1 MKTQDL
7 VRELLEVTERFNRSA
22 SPPTDRYQ
30 LSHATN
36 IIYLTSRIFAD
47 SSEQWLTQPN
57 EMLDGLVPLDIID
70 SNEGLQRIKVLLE
83 KISNVVDFAIE
94 VFEDEDTGRNWLHTS
109 SPYLENS
116 TPISMFNSSEGI
128 EKVRDMLG
136 RIEYGVYS

>member
-1 MKTQDL
+1 
-7 VRELLEVTERFNRSA
+7 
-22 SPPTDRYQ
+22 
-30 LSHATN
+30 
-36 IIYLTSRIFAD
+36 
-47 SSEQWLTQPN
+47 
-57 EMLDGLVPLDIID
+57 MLDGLVPLDIID

-94 VFEDEDTGRNWLHTS
+94 VFEDEDTGRNWLHTP

>member
-7 VRELLEVTERFNRSA
+7 IRELIEVTDRFNRSA

-36 IIYLTSRIFAD
+36 IIHLTSKIFAD
-47 SSEQWLTQPN
+47 SSERWLNQPN
-57 EMLDGLVPLDIID
+57 QMLDGLVPLDIID
-70 SNEGLQRIKVLLE
+70 SSDGLQKMELLLE
-83 KISNVVDFAIE
+83 KISKVVDFAIE
-94 VFEDEDTGRNWLHTS
+94 VFEDEDAGRNWLHTP

-116 TPISMFNSSEGI
+116 TPLSMFNSSEGI